1 MKSLHWFDP
10 NPPLL
15 YFRMS
20 RVSQCETTSREFLKD
35 KRRMT
40 TRFQETKH
48 IEHLSLSVT
57 VFDQYHFELFLF
69 LKRFWSVQI
78 VWCEKGFEQIW
89 RKKSFTSVPKER
101 SA

>member
-1 MKSLHWFDP
+1 
-10 NPPLL
+10 
-15 YFRMS
+15 
-20 RVSQCETTSREFLKD
+20 
-35 KRRMT
+35 MT